1 MQSSLL
7 RGAIVACAMAT
18 AASAHADNVT
28 LSMGANSGFQD
39 LTVLWQT
46 APLWRS
52 TDQTL
57 DVSLEGSLGRVSAS
71 GSNALWHV
79 GLTPLARW
87 WFTPTDALE
96 AGIGANLFSAT
107 RIAGKNISTAYQFG
121 DSLGY
126 VHRFADTGWST
137 GLRFTH
143 YSNASIKRPN
153 PGLNLFELRIS
164 HAFN

>member
-1 MQSSLL
+1 MRSFLL
-7 RGAIVACAMAT
+7 RGAVVACAL
-18 AASAHADNVT
+18 ASSLPAHADNVT
-28 LSMGANSGFQD
+28 LSMGANSGFRD
-39 LTVLWQT
+39 LTVLWQS
-46 APLWRS
+46 APLWRNRS
-52 TDQTL
+52 HSL
-57 DVSLEGSLGRVSAS
+57 DVTLEGSLGRVSAT

-79 GLTPLARW
+79 GLTPLGRW
-87 WFTPTDALE
+87 WYTPNDALE

-126 VHRFADTGWST
+126 VHRFADTPWSA

-153 PGLNLFELRIS
+153 PGLNLFELRVS